1 MNTYEPFSAHQIP
14 LVALPDAGKGLGS
27 LLPMHSGYECLGW
40 SPRDDKL
47 TKKAP
52 PKKAKAT
59 SFHIINK
66 KAETYLTQKF
76 IFAFLRAP
84 VRQRARRF
92 CWCLSLHPPPS
103 PPPHDSSNPL
113 VDRRRLCL
121 GAQTRCWQ
129 HLTTCFRLF
138 QRFSNTLQSNV
149 CVYIRIY
156 IYILYIH
163 AHYIY
168 IYIYICTSTALH
180 SDSDLSS
187 GSTKDADVEG
197 APNLSNQCHGAA
209 KGFGDTQAWLS
220 WELFQP
226 FPLAEPHFMIG
237 WCGSR
242 MAFWDSFSTCKPLQT
257 TDSCSWGW
265 QVDNDSY

>member
-47 TKKAP
+47 TKNAP

-92 CWCLSLHPPPS
+92 CWCLSTLQIHWSTGGDCAWVLKP
-103 PPPHDSSNPL
+103 
-113 VDRRRLCL
+113 
-121 GAQTRCWQ
+121 GADNIWQ
-129 HLTTCFRLF
+129 HVSDFFNDSPIHC
-138 QRFSNTLQSNV
+138 NPM
-149 CVYIRIY
+149 CVYIYVYIYCIYMHIIY
-156 IYILYIH
+156 IHIHMYFNCSSQRFWSIFRKHQRCGCGGSSKLVEPMSWSGERIWRHASLAILRAIS
-163 AHYIY
+163 AVSS
-168 IYIYICTSTALH
+168 CRTSFYDRMMWVT
-180 SDSDLSS
+180 
-187 GSTKDADVEG
+187 
-197 APNLSNQCHGAA
+197 HGIL
-209 KGFGDTQAWLS
+209 GFIQ
-220 WELFQP
+220 
-226 FPLAEPHFMIG
+226 H
-237 WCGSR
+237 
-242 MAFWDSFSTCKPLQT
+242 LQT
-257 TDSCSWGW
+257 IA
-265 QVDNDSY
+265 DNR

>member
-92 CWCLSLHPPPS
+92 CWCLSTLQIHWSTGGDCAWVLKP
-103 PPPHDSSNPL
+103 
-113 VDRRRLCL
+113 
-121 GAQTRCWQ
+121 GADNIWQ
-129 HLTTCFRLF
+129 HVSD
-138 QRFSNTLQSNV
+138 FSTILQYTAIQCV
-149 CVYIRIY
+149 CIY
-156 IYILYIH
+156 T
-163 AHYIY
+163 YIY
-168 IYIYICTSTALH
+168 IYTVYTCTLYIYTYTYVLQLLFTAILIY
-180 SDSDLSS
+180 LP
-187 GSTKDADVEG
+187 E
-197 APNLSNQCHGAA
+197 AP
-209 KGFGDTQAWLS
+209 K
-220 WELFQP
+220 
-226 FPLAEPHFMIG
+226 M
-237 WCGSR
+237 R
-242 MAFWDSFSTCKPLQT
+242 MWRELQT
-257 TDSCSWGW
+257 CRTNVMERRKDLATRKPGYPE
-265 QVDNDSY
+265 SYFSRFLLQNLILW

>member
-66 KAETYLTQKF
+66 KAEAYLTQKF

-92 CWCLSLHPPPS
+92 CWCLS
-103 PPPHDSSNPL
+103 
-113 VDRRRLCL
+113 
-121 GAQTRCWQ
+121 
-129 HLTTCFRLF
+129 
-138 QRFSNTLQSNV
+138 TLQIHWSTGGDCAWVLKPGADNIWQNV
-149 CVYIRIY
+149 SDFFNDSPIHCNPMCVYIY
-156 IYILYIH
+156 TVYTCTL
-163 AHYIY
+163 YIY
-168 IYIYICTSTALH
+168 IYTYICTSTALH